1 LEGEGGGGVG
11 LQALKKFTDPVQ
23 FLEFLDPLANK
34 SKRKK
39 KKEYS
44 HEIKINQ
51 YLAQFLFYRP
61 GTFKNR
67 FPSLIY
73 I

>member
-1 LEGEGGGGVG
+1 VIVSPKPH
-11 LQALKKFTDPVQ
+11 LKKIEKDAHW
-23 FLEFLDPLANK
+23 ANK
-34 SKRKK
+34 SKTQKK
-39 KKEYS
+39 KNYS

-51 YLAQFLFYRP
+51 YLAQFLFYHP